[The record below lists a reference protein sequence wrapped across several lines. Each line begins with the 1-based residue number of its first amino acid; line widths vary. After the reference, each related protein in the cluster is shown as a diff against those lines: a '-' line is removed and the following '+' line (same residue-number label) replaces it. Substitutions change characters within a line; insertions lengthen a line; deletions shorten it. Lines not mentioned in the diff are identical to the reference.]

1 MLLTYLELDNIFQ
14 TTKFNYV
21 EKTEELDY
29 HYYYSYLKIPGITT
43 KHLYI
48 RDCPE
53 WLYNKN
59 HFHMQIFLHNHKMFK
74 IYVDYCIAVDQQGI
88 ADFIVLEVKE
98 LTQSQII
105 LAQI

>member
-1 MLLTYLELDNIFQ
+1 
-14 TTKFNYV
+14 
-21 EKTEELDY
+21 
-29 HYYYSYLKIPGITT
+29 
-43 KHLYI
+43 
-48 RDCPE
+48 
-53 WLYNKN
+53 
-59 HFHMQIFLHNHKMFK
+59 MQIFLHNHKMFK

>member
-1 MLLTYLELDNIFQ
+1 MLLAYLELDNIFQ

-29 HYYYSYLKIPGITT
+29 HYYYSYSKIPGITT

-48 RDCPE
+48 SDCPE
-53 WLYNKN
+53 WLYHKN
-59 HFHMQIFLHNHKMFK
+59 HFHMQMFLHNHKMFK